1 MPYHQ
6 AILIGASR
14 NPFGHVTYIG
24 VLGIVGCI
32 AAVLVI
38 MVWIFMTIRAGRNP
52 TQSGARGQGT
62 KRGDNTGGVV
72 SGSPAQVNRR
82 DEAPRQE

>member
-6 AILIGASR
+6 VAYIGATH
-14 NPFGHVTYIG
+14 NPLGHVTSVG

-38 MVWIFMTIRAGRNP
+38 MTWIFMVIRASRNP

-72 SGSPAQVNRR
+72 AGSPAQVNRR

>member
-6 AILIGASR
+6 EIHLSAGH
-14 NPFGHVTYIG
+14 NPFGHVTYVG

-32 AAVLVI
+32 AAVLVVI
-38 MVWIFMTIRAGRNP
+38 VWIAMTIRAGHNP

-72 SGSPAQVNRR
+72 AGSPAQVNRR